1 MSYYGISFHKM
12 QNMCKYKSDG
22 NECTIHQ
29 MVKREP
35 AWAARRIQEG
45 ELAIDKVQRLQNFA
59 IWMTGCGYDFC
70 QHEYFIEQ
78 RDELLKDMDKD
89 LSPELERPI

>member
-1 MSYYGISFHKM
+1 MNTAKIYT
-12 QNMCKYKSDG
+12 DTEG

-35 AWAARRIQEG
+35 GWAANRIQAG
-45 ELAIDKVQRLQNFA
+45 EDAIDKVSQLQDLV

-70 QHEYFIEQ
+70 QHVYFTEQ
-78 RDELLKDMDKD
+78 RDKLLKDKD
-89 LSPELERPI
+89 TVASLVG